1 MFLQVLCVGIVAI
14 LLGLILLFSGYRF
27 FLFLLPIWGFFAG
40 FALGAGTVTLIFGDG
55 FLATVTGWVSGLVAG
70 LVFGL
75 LSYLFYIVGVAFVAG
90 SVGYALGAGVV
101 FAILANA
108 NVIAFV
114 VGLVVAVIVAV
125 LTLVLNLQKWVIIAL
140 TSFAGSTALFT
151 SLLLF
156 VGRIELA
163 DLGTNPVQAVI
174 SDSFIWLI
182 AWIVVAVIGFVTQVG
197 STSRFVLET
206 PEGNRAW

>member
-1 MFLQVLCVGIVAI
+1 
-14 LLGLILLFSGYRF
+14 
-27 FLFLLPIWGFFAG
+27 
-40 FALGAGTVTLIFGDG
+40 
-55 FLATVTGWVSGLVAG
+55 
-70 LVFGL
+70 
-75 LSYLFYIVGVAFVAG
+75 
-90 SVGYALGAGVV
+90 VV

-163 DLGTNPVQAVI
+163 DLGSNPVQAVI

-197 STSRFVLET
+197 STTRFVLET